1 MNELIMGTIST
12 LGGSLLG
19 GIAAYFSK
27 KEEGKQLVRERQ
39 LELMAMDKTHA
50 HEQAMATIG
59 NTAKLEQAESEQK
72 STIIK
77 GEYEGLIASIEAD
90 KASYSVGTENKWL
103 IFVDVIRGT
112 MRPLLTGALMVYL
125 GLAVVYITY
134 TYKVELDKSQVYD
147 LLYMI
152 IICLVTG
159 ANVALTWWFGSRNPS
174 KVGG

>member
-1 MNELIMGTIST
+1 MNEIILAVTS

-27 KEEGKQLVRERQ
+27 KEEGRQ
-39 LELMAMDKTHA
+39 LLREKSLELQALEKNHL
-50 HEQAMATIG
+50 HEQTMAQIG
-59 NTAKLEQAESEQK
+59 NTAKLEQAEGERK

-77 GEYEGLIASIEAD
+77 GEYEGMLASIEAD
-90 KASYSVGTENKWL
+90 KATYSIGTDNKWL
-103 IFVDVIRGT
+103 IFVDVVRGT

-125 GLAVVYITY
+125 GLAIVYITL
-134 TYKVELDKSQVYD
+134 TYKVELDKTQVYD